1 MVFLLVYSFPLG
13 SGFFLWVYVYVF
25 FSFKSTFVF
34 FLQSLRLCLPFGFM
48 VFLCSFGF
56 AYTVIR
62 KRRGVLRTNGQG
74 GVVAGKSVSHHHRHS
89 A

>member
-13 SGFFLWVYVYVF
+13 SGFFLWVYMYVF
-25 FSFKSTFVF
+25 FFFKSMFVF

-62 KRRGVLRTNGQG
+62 KRRGLLRTKGQG
-74 GVVAGKSVSHHHRHS
+74 GVVAGKSISHHHHHS